1 MRKSGF
7 TLMELMVYIAIVG
20 IVVIV
25 AGRAFSNS
33 TKMRVRTESMIKANA
48 TVEEAGMLMHEDI
61 AQMGAKSAKEDGVSY
76 DIHEKDQFF
85 VSDSVYMDI
94 HGNDFSSFSRVQ
106 KDKNDEFT
114 MREMRFDE
122 NGHFVSVEEV
132 VWFVNDQKLY
142 RRCRLLDAKTNGSSE
157 CPKDGN
163 TVEIID
169 NVTEFKVVP
178 AKPAVLAGTSSKI
191 FPSTDASSREFR
203 LIPRNQGDFVLLTRD
218 PEKGGPQVVL
228 SNFASNY
235 DKDNQTAL
243 ETKKANQLYAA
254 TGTDDSPINET
265 SWSTNCS
272 RITLEART
280 EYELSFEVVYN
291 NSAKEKKSR
300 SFCPGVDH
308 MTVGFR
314 NPTDGSAVSDMSDFV
329 FYPSYETADN
339 KRSFRIKPESTKA
352 NVCIAFTFSMF
363 SPTVSDG
370 SITIA
375 NLSLSKVEDSEYD
388 FEESYYPTNVEDK
401 QKIKAFKLSLTIKQ
415 NGESGVVSAIVPTPS
430 NGKAK

>member
-1 MRKSGF
+1 MKKSGF
-7 TLMELMVYIAIVG
+7 TLIELMVYIAIVG
-20 IVVIV
+20 VVVIV
-25 AGRAFSNS
+25 AGQAFSNS

-48 TVEEAGMLMHEDI
+48 AAEAAGMLIQEDI
-61 AQMGAKSAKEDGVSY
+61 SQMGAKSAQEEGTSF
-76 DIHEKDQFF
+76 DIYEKDQFY

-94 HGNDFSSFSRVQ
+94 HGDDFSSFSRVQ
-106 KDKNDEFT
+106 KNKNDEFT

-132 VWFVNDQKLY
+132 VWFVNNQKLY
-142 RRCRLLDAKTNGSSE
+142 RKCRLLDAKTNGSSE
-157 CPKDGN
+157 CPKEGN
-163 TVEIID
+163 TVEVMD
-169 NVTEFKVVP
+169 NVMEFKVVP

-191 FPSTDASSREFR
+191 FPSTEASAREFR
-203 LIPRNQGDFVLLTRD
+203 LIPRNQDDFALLTRE
-218 PEKGGPQVVL
+218 PERGGPQVVL

-235 DKDNQTAL
+235 DKDNQTVL

-254 TGTDDSPINET
+254 AGTDDTPINET
-265 SWSTNCS
+265 SWSTSCS

-291 NSAKEKKSR
+291 NSTKEKKSR

-308 MTVGFR
+308 MAVGFR
-314 NPTDGSAVSDMSDFV
+314 DPKDGSAVSDMSDFV
-329 FYPSYETADN
+329 FYPSYETADD
-339 KRSFRIKPESTKA
+339 KRSFRIKTESTKA
-352 NVCIAFTFSMF
+352 DVCIAFTFSMF
-363 SPTVSDG
+363 SPTVSEG

-401 QKIKAFKLSLTIKQ
+401 QKIKAFKLSLTINQ